1 MSNCSIKH
9 IWFEDVEYIECDNV
23 FQVKEIYEYAMKH
36 NYNVKFTRRMCTYTD
51 SVEALAQFQTNG
63 FEIKFAWEPL
73 IAEGREIG
81 QEVVAYLTHPNER
94 N

>member
-1 MSNCSIKH
+1 MSKYPIKH
-9 IWFEDVEYIECDNV
+9 IFVDDVEYIECDNA
-23 FQVKEIYEYAMKH
+23 FQVDEIYEYAMKH
-36 NYNVKFTRRMCTYTD
+36 NYNVKFTRSMCTYT
-51 SVEALAQFQTNG
+51 SAVESLAQFQING
-63 FEIKFAWEPL
+63 FKIKFAWEPL